1 MKRNKKTILIG
12 KDDSPYLV
20 PLTLRQS
27 AVYVDYLRFG
37 CKRELDYIFNLMD
50 LGSRTR
56 KLFDNEIDFES
67 NGNTRKGL
75 RVINKGL
82 SMELL
87 TSYVLSYID
96 NPTQVHPNCT
106 VTKHDDNKVIPKNYA
121 QGGEIDIV
129 IDYPEFKLLVEVS
142 AKHQPSL
149 SHYKKQVENA
159 LKHARKLRE
168 EGEGKLIHCLLV
180 NERSLSIQENKLTML
195 EICKDIKEEEE
206 IYLTSL
212 STEEFS
218 IMGDK
223 LGKEYEEDTEQI
235 KSKELLEVFNR
246 SAVNHM
252 DKQNSSLDDSII
264 NFLSKNMANWF

>member
-1 MKRNKKTILIG
+1 MVNIMDKIDILLV
-12 KDDSPYLV
+12 DDSEVTHKIVQECFKDSNYNL
-20 PLTLRQS
+20 LS
-27 AVYVDYLRFG
+27 AYDSKSAISKLG
-37 CKRELDYIFNLMD
+37 NNEAQLIILDINLPGRD
-50 LGSRTR
+50 G
-56 KLFDNEIDFES
+56 F
-67 NGNTRKGL
+67 
-75 RVINKGL
+75 
-82 SMELL
+82 
-87 TSYVLSYID
+87 
-96 NPTQVHPNCT
+96 
-106 VTKHDDNKVIPKNYA
+106 
-121 QGGEIDIV
+121 
-129 IDYPEFKLLVEVS
+129 
-142 AKHQPSL
+142 
-149 SHYKKQVENA
+149 
-159 LKHARKLRE
+159 
-168 EGEGKLIHCLLV
+168 
-180 NERSLSIQENKLTML
+180 